1 MSSGGRSRIVIASRP
16 ATLRFMFA
24 LLLLHLVL
32 GVGIVAAGKVLGRR
46 AFAVAALAP
55 LATVIW
61 AIARSGQVIDGEPV
75 TESFTWVAGLDLTI
89 DLRLDAFALV
99 MVALISGIGLLI
111 CLYSLSYWTEDKAGL
126 ARLAGVM
133 TIFAGAMLGVVL
145 SDHLIAMFIAWE
157 LTSVTSYLLIGN
169 DDTNPRAR
177 AAALQALLITGAG
190 GLVLLAGLII
200 IGQQGGTYL
209 ISELL
214 ADPPSGSLV
223 NAALIC
229 VLIGAF
235 TKSAQVPF
243 SSWLPGAM
251 VAPTPISAYLH
262 SATMV
267 KAGVYLVARFSPMFA
282 MEGGW
287 RGIVLTVGAVTMV
300 LGGVRALRQHDLK
313 LLLAHGTVSQ
323 LGFMMLLFGTGNDH
337 IAQAGI
343 VLLIAHGCFKAALFM
358 VVGIVDHGMGTRD
371 IRRLGRFGPGW
382 TPVRIV
388 GLVSAAS
395 MAGLPPLLGFIAKEK
410 ALDAYIEYGDFGG
423 AALVLGVIVFAS
435 IFTFAYSA
443 RFVLGLWGVYC
454 DADVS
459 TDDPADDPA
468 VGVVGVVGEQP
479 APALEE
485 PHAPSFGFVAPAAVL
500 TVCTIV
506 FGLVPRLL
514 DDLVAAATI
523 ALEPGAH
530 PADLQLWAG
539 FNAAVVLSI
548 VIVAAGLVLTF
559 LRGPVEVGQR
569 RISRRL
575 AFLPSSEQVF
585 LAILRGVNTIAR
597 VVTATLQNGS
607 LPIYVSIIVL
617 TVTLVPLTSFADD
630 MGDLPEFVESP
641 IHVVLVALIISAAIG
656 ASITRRRI
664 AAALMLGGVG
674 YSMAGLYVARGAP
687 DLALTQ
693 FAVETLSTVLFVL
706 VLRFLPAR
714 WDHRAPT
721 AIATPMRLAVAG
733 AVGIAVFVF
742 AITASNA
749 RSDVREPSMSVE
761 QIAAAKPEGGGKNIV
776 NVILVDFR
784 GWDTMGEITVLVV
797 AAAGAVS
804 LARTGRRRGEPG
816 PEFEE
821 LLDDPY
827 EWADETLVEEGSAT

>member
-1 MSSGGRSRIVIASRP
+1 
-16 ATLRFMFA
+16 MFA

-32 GVGIVAAGKVLGRR
+32 GVGIVAAGKVLGRS

-61 AIARSGQVIDGEPV
+61 AAVRSGQVIDGEPV

-111 CLYSLSYWTEDKAGL
+111 CLYSLGYFTADKPGL

-282 MEGGW
+282 LEGGW

-358 VVGIVDHGMGTRD
+358 VVGVVDHGMGTRD

-410 ALDAYIEYGDFGG
+410 ALDAYIEYGDFAG
-423 AALVLGVIVFAS
+423 AALVLAVIVVGS
-435 IFTFAYSA
+435 VFTFAYSA

-454 DADVS
+454 DL
-459 TDDPADDPA
+459 DDPADDPA
-468 VGVVGVVGEQP
+468 DGVVVEQP
-479 APALEE
+479 APAMEE

-506 FGLVPRLL
+506 FGLVPSLL

-548 VIVAAGLVLTF
+548 VIIAAGLVLTF

-569 RISRRL
+569 RISQRL

-585 LAILRGVNTIAR
+585 LATLRGVNTIAR

-656 ASITRRRI
+656 ASITHRRI

-706 VLRFLPAR
+706 VLRFLPTK
-714 WDHRAPT
+714 WDYRAPT

-733 AVGIAVFVF
+733 AVGVAVFVF

-821 LLDDPY
+821 QLNEPY

>member
-1 MSSGGRSRIVIASRP
+1 
-16 ATLRFMFA
+16 MFA

-32 GVGIVAAGKVLGRR
+32 GVGIVWSGTILRHR
-46 AFAVAALAP
+46 AFAVAAIAP

-61 AIARSGQVIDGEPV
+61 AASKSDQVIDGEPV

-111 CLYSLSYWTEDKAGL
+111 CLYSLSYWTEDKPGI

-177 AAALQALLITGAG
+177 FAALQALLITGAG

-200 IGQQGGTYL
+200 IGQEGGTYL

-251 VAPTPISAYLH
+251 VAPTPVSAYLH

-282 MEGGW
+282 LEGAW
-287 RGIVLTVGAVTMV
+287 RGLVLVVGAITM
-300 LGGVRALRQHDLK
+300 LMGGIRALRQHDLK

-371 IRRLGRFGPGW
+371 IRRLHRFGPGW
-382 TPVRIV
+382 TSVRIV
-388 GLVSAAS
+388 AVVSAAS

-410 ALDAYIEYGDFGG
+410 ALDAYIEYGDFTG
-423 AALVLGVIVFAS
+423 AALTLVVIVVAS
-435 IFTFAYSA
+435 VFTFAYSA
-443 RFVLGLWGVYC
+443 RFVLGLWGAYC
-454 DADVS
+454 DLEDP
-459 TDDPADDPA
+459 PADAPGDR
-468 VGVVGVVGEQP
+468 P
-479 APALEE
+479 APAKAD

-506 FGLVPRLL
+506 FGLVPGLL

-523 ALEPGAH
+523 ALDPGAH
-530 PADLQLWAG
+530 PADLKLWAG
-539 FNAAVVLSI
+539 FNTALVLSMI
-548 VIVAAGLVLTF
+548 IIAAGLLLTL
-559 LRGPVEVGQR
+559 LRSPIEVAQR
-569 RISRRL
+569 RGSRAL
-575 AFLPSSEQVF
+575 GFVPSSEQVF
-585 LAILRGVNTIAR
+585 LAMLRGVNTIAR

-607 LPIYVSIIVL
+607 LPIYVSIIL
-617 TVTLVPLTSFADD
+617 LSITLVPLGAFANDI
-630 MGDLPEFVESP
+630 GELPDLVESP
-641 IHVVLVALIISAAIG
+641 IHIVLVALIISAAIG
-656 ASITRRRI
+656 ASLTHRRI

-693 FAVETLSTVLFVL
+693 FAIETLSTVLFVL
-706 VLRFLPAR
+706 VLRFLPAK
-714 WDHRAPT
+714 WDHRAP
-721 AIATPMRLAVAG
+721 ASIATPMRLAVAG
-733 AVGIAVFVF
+733 AVGVAIFVF
-742 AITASNA
+742 ALSASNA
-749 RSDVREPSMSVE
+749 RSDVDEPSMSE
-761 QIAAAKPEGGGKNIV
+761 AQIAAALPEGGGKNDV

-821 LLDDPY
+821 LLEEPFD
-827 EWADETLVEEGSAT
+827 WAEEVGSS

>member
-1 MSSGGRSRIVIASRP
+1 
-16 ATLRFMFA
+16 MFA

-32 GVGIVAAGKVLGRR
+32 GVGIVAAGKLLGRR
-46 AFAVAALAP
+46 GFAVAALAP

-61 AIARSGQVIDGEPV
+61 AVARSGEVIDGEPV

-89 DLRLDAFALV
+89 DLRLDAFGLV

-111 CLYSLSYWTEDKAGL
+111 CLYSLSYFAADKPGV

-200 IGQQGGTYL
+200 IGQEGGTYL

-282 MEGGW
+282 LDGGW
-287 RGIVLTVGAVTMV
+287 RGIVLAVGAVTMV
-300 LGGVRALRQHDLK
+300 MGGVRALRQHDLK

-323 LGFMMLLFGTGNDH
+323 LGFLMLLFGTGNDH

-358 VVGIVDHGMGTRD
+358 VVGIVDHGAGTRD
-371 IRRLGRFGPGW
+371 IRRLHRFGPGW
-382 TPVRIV
+382 TPLRIV
-388 GLVSAAS
+388 GLISAAS

-410 ALDAYIEYGDFGG
+410 ALGAYVDYGDFAGG
-423 AALVLGVIVFAS
+423 TLVLVVIVVAS

-443 RFVLGLWGVYC
+443 RFVLGLWGVFC
-454 DADVS
+454 EDGDPVDDA
-459 TDDPADDPA
+459 
-468 VGVVGVVGEQP
+468 GEVI
-479 APALEE
+479 APTHPE
-485 PHAPSFGFVAPAAVL
+485 PHAPSFGFLAPAGVL
-500 TVCTIV
+500 TLCTILFGV
-506 FGLVPRLL
+506 FPSLL
-514 DDLVAAATI
+514 DDLVAAATR
-523 ALEPGAH
+523 ALDPGAEPSH
-530 PADLQLWAG
+530 LHLWAG
-539 FNAAVVLSI
+539 VNTALLLSGLII
-548 VIVAAGLVLTF
+548 VCGLVLTV
-559 LRGPVEVGQR
+559 LRTPIEVGQR
-569 RISRRL
+569 RISRST
-575 AFLPSSEQVF
+575 AFIPSSEDVF

-607 LPIYVSIIVL
+607 LPIYVSIIIL
-617 TVTLVPLTSFADD
+617 SITLVPLGAFADD
-630 MGDLPEFVESP
+630 IGELPEFVESP
-641 IHVVLVALIISAAIG
+641 IYIVLVALIVSAAIG
-656 ASITRRRI
+656 ASISRRRI

-693 FAVETLSTVLFVL
+693 FAIETLSTVLFVL
-706 VLRFLPAR
+706 VLRFLPAK
-714 WDHRAPT
+714 WEHQTP

-733 AVGIAVFVF
+733 AVGVAIFVF
-742 AITASNA
+742 ALSASNA
-749 RSDVREPSMSVE
+749 RSDVDEPSMSAA
-761 QIAAAKPEGGGKNIV
+761 QIVAALPEGGGKNHV

-821 LLDDPY
+821 VLDEPIGD
-827 EWADETLVEEGSAT
+827 EQLEMADEGSVT